1 MKTLEIHIYGNVY
14 KTGMRYF
21 LKQAAVQTG
30 IKGLVKYTE
39 DYSLLVIAEGP
50 GESLDSFLDF
60 CRLGYIDSE
69 IGDVNVREVNPQN
82 FYTFEILNEY
92 EEEVL

>member
-1 MKTLEIHIYGNVY
+1 MKTLEIHIRGNVY
-14 KTGMRYF
+14 KTGIRYF
-21 LKQAAVQTG
+21 LKQAAFQTG

-39 DYSLLVIAEGP
+39 DHSLLVIAEGP
-50 GESLDSFLDF
+50 GASLDSFLGF

-69 IGDVNVREVNPQN
+69 ITDVDVREVDPQN
-82 FYTFEILNEY
+82 FNTFEILNEY

>member
-1 MKTLEIHIYGNVY
+1 MEIHIHGNVY
-14 KTGMRYF
+14 LTGMRYF

-39 DYSLLVIAEGP
+39 DHSLLVIAEGP
-50 GESLDSFLDF
+50 GESLDSFLVF

-69 IGDVNVREVNPQN
+69 ITDINVREVDPQN
-82 FYTFEILNEY
+82 FKTFEILNEN
-92 EEEVL
+92 EVWG

>member
-1 MKTLEIHIYGNVY
+1 MKTLEIHIHGNVY

-21 LKQAAVQTG
+21 LKQVAVQTG

-39 DYSLLVIAEGP
+39 DHSLFVIAEGS
-50 GESLDSFLDF
+50 GEALDSFLDF

-69 IGDVNVREVNPQN
+69 IGDINVREVDPQN
-82 FYTFEILNEY
+82 FNSFEILNEY